1 MTRLGGVGNEP
12 ETALE
17 RYKNDVFRVVKTEWS
32 YHSFFVLLW
41 AILGA
46 GVKGGVKKWG

>member
-1 MTRLGGVGNEP
+1 M
-12 ETALE
+12 
-17 RYKNDVFRVVKTEWS
+17 VKSDWF
-32 YHSFFVLLW
+32 YHPFFVLLW